1 MFKLIGII
9 VTVICV
15 AYTSIDCLKVGLDT
29 IDMNKNKVEQVVS
42 QLTMSDREK
51 RQYYAHMRQDALKIN
66 GQIDIY
72 ARILNELYRKGTYS
86 EMKCLR
92 LFNDFVV
99 QKKNEFIV
107 KYGEENASYVKYE
120 QFLD

>member
-9 VTVICV
+9 VTAICI
-15 AYTSIDCLKVGLDT
+15 AYTSIDCLKVGMDT

-66 GQIDIY
+66 GQIGIY
-72 ARILNELYRKGTYS
+72 ARMLNELYRNGTYS

-107 KYGEENASYVKYE
+107 KYGEENASYIKYE